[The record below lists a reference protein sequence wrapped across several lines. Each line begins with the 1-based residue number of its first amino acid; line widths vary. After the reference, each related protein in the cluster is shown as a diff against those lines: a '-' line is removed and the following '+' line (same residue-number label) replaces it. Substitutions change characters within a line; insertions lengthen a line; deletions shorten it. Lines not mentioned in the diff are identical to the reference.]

1 MVGSPHRR
9 FRRYFSFHQTH
20 LPLPYPFMCP
30 PPHTFLPYHHRHHH
44 LHHRRRQHHLFHR
57 PYPIRPTHMP
67 RMGSQLR
74 AKLPPPSHRRSRR
87 HHQDMEGR
95 TTRRKG
101 QGRLRHR
108 RRNGERVEGAVYR
121 RIWQGRRKSRHG
133 RCTSFHAFPRRLPL
147 TCVGLVECS
156 RYNVIYHRRRRDRQN
171 IQTCVPLTTPLDS
184 PPKNEKRKK
193 TNSVV
198 ATYARSW
205 SLLGS
210 LAAEEPPLED
220 GLNGH

>member
-121 RIWQGRRKSRHG
+121 RIWQGRRKSRHS
-133 RCTSFHAFPRRLPL
+133 RCTSFRPSRAFSHVDSHTDLCWVSGMQQVQCYLPQ
-147 TCVGLVECS
+147 TTKGSSE
-156 RYNVIYHRRRRDRQN
+156 YTNVR
-171 IQTCVPLTTPLDS
+171 PLD
-184 PPKNEKRKK
+184 NG
-193 TNSVV
+193 
-198 ATYARSW
+198 
-205 SLLGS
+205 LGS
-210 LAAEEPPLED
+210 STEK
-220 GLNGH
+220 

>member
-133 RCTSFHAFPRRLPL
+133 RL
-147 TCVGLVECS
+147 ECS

-171 IQTCVPLTTPLDS
+171 IQTYLRTKLES
-184 PPKNEKRKK
+184 PRIIGRGRTSLGRWLEWTLALAEKMASHHTSGKLSNHTRLKIMHVFK
-193 TNSVV
+193 
-198 ATYARSW
+198 
-205 SLLGS
+205 
-210 LAAEEPPLED
+210 E
-220 GLNGH
+220 